1 MQNEDLPMTLAEYF
15 ELREEYN
22 IIKYEIKEAKKSNQN
37 GNWTEQD
44 IMNF

>member
-1 MQNEDLPMTLAEYF
+1 MTIGEYF

-22 IIKYEIKEAKKSNQN
+22 LIKYEVKEIKKQNQN

-44 IMNF
+44 LINF